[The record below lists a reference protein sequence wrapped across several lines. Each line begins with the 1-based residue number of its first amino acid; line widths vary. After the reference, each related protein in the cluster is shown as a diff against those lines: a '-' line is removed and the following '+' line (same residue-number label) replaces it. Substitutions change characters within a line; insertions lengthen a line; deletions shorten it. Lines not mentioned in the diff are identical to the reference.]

1 MRPYSNDYFKD
12 LDVLFNEIKSNNNN
26 PIIVSN
32 KIIEVLNNEIY
43 DLYIWLSNYNFPSP
57 EEEIQFFKEQKPI
70 IISKLIY
77 YTKIV
82 NIECNLPT
90 AKEFKTKFLKK
101 EIDKISQYSKDN
113 SFFNQYYRS
122 GSTHNDLKYFTRNR
136 NKNFNYYECHIINYD
151 ISVSTSH
158 DFNVAQI
165 LANDLIIFY
174 LEDKL
179 EYLNGNPR
187 QNPNAIA
194 LNWTGSRIELI
205 ELLYALQTQKVINNG
220 SIEMKEFATTFG
232 QLFNIEL
239 EETIYRSYYDIKHR
253 KSGRTKFLNA
263 LSETFNNRMENDEM

>member
-1 MRPYSNDYFKD
+1 MRQNSNEYLKELEFLID
-12 LDVLFNEIKSNNNN
+12 EIKRNNSNT
-26 PIIVSN
+26 IKASN
-32 KIIEVLNNEIY
+32 KIIEVLNTKIY
-43 DLYIWLSNYNFPSP
+43 DLYVWFSKYTFPSP
-57 EEEIQFFKEQKPI
+57 EEEIQFFKEQKPS

-77 YTKIV
+77 YNKIID
-82 NIECNLPT
+82 IESNLPT
-90 AKEFKTKFLKK
+90 AKEFKINFLKK
-101 EIDKISQYSKDN
+101 EIDKISQYSTEN

-122 GSTHNDLKYFTRNR
+122 GSIHNDLKYFTRNR
-136 NKNFNYYECHIINYD
+136 DKNLNYYECHIINYD

-220 SIEMKEFATTFG
+220 SMEMKEFATTFG

-253 KSGRTKFLNA
+253 KSGRTKFLNS